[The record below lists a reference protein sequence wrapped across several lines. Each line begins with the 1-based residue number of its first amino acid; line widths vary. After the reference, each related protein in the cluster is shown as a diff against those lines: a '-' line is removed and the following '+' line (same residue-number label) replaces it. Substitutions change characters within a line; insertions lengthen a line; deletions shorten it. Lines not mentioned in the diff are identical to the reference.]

1 MSTTQFLIR
10 GSEKV
15 ISHYQFLL
23 DTAKSDQER
32 EKFAR
37 RIDEEKRNLER
48 LYADLTQVAR
58 AA

>member
-1 MSTTQFLIR
+1 MSTKQFLIR

-15 ISHYQFLL
+15 IRHYQFLL

-48 LYADLTQVAR
+48 LFADLTQ
-58 AA
+58 AAQAA

>member
-48 LYADLTQVAR
+48 LYADLTRVAQ

>member
-48 LYADLTQVAR
+48 LYADPTQVAR